1 MNNID
6 KQFYGLGGRLV
17 TLFGVFFDWLH
28 ITLIITLIIFLFFL
42 FLIIGR
48 TSSKLSNYL
57 ATLEGQ
63 HREKAKD
70 QFDLLHTFARETANE
85 LIARDEKNFSQNFQV
100 LYNEWEQIKIKR
112 IRKMFCYLISGTSI
126 L

>member
-1 MNNID
+1 
-6 KQFYGLGGRLV
+6 V
-17 TLFGVFFDWLH
+17 TLFGIFFDWLH
-28 ITLIITLIIFLFFL
+28 ITLIVTLIIFLIFL
-42 FLIIGR
+42 FLIIRR

-112 IRKMFCYLISGTSI
+112 IRKMLCYLISGTSI